1 MVYFPVHIF
10 AQVFLSL
17 IHLSTL
23 AVTIPHFFMRVV
35 YLDLWP
41 VVHCSFLKYLR
52 SFPYVF
58 VFSEDGKGHVDQ
70 VALHSSLKSPDERT
84 EAIGEVIKELGEG
97 VFPGIRNEVV
107 FMPS

>member
-1 MVYFPVHIF
+1 
-10 AQVFLSL
+10 
-17 IHLSTL
+17 
-23 AVTIPHFFMRVV
+23 MRVV

-41 VVHCSFLKYLR
+41 VVHCSFLNYLR

-107 FMPS
+107 FMSS